1 MTDTTKTIAE
11 TMEDLAETIRK
22 VPQEKQ
28 GEVNAFM
35 AGYLAGLEHMLTRQE
50 TKED

>member
-1 MTDTTKTIAE
+1 MTDTTKTMTE

-28 GEVNAFM
+28 GEVTAFM
-35 AGYLAGLEHMLTRQE
+35 AGYLAGLEHMLGKRE
-50 TKED
+50 ER

>member
-1 MTDTTKTIAE
+1 MTDTTKTMTE

-28 GEVNAFM
+28 EKVNAFM
-35 AGYLAGLEHMLTRQE
+35 EGYMAGLEHMLGKQE
-50 TKED
+50 EH

>member
-1 MTDTTKTIAE
+1 MTDTTKTMAE
-11 TMEDLAETIRK
+11 TMEELAETIRK

-35 AGYLAGLEHMLTRQE
+35 AGYLASLEHMLE
-50 TKED
+50 KKEAS

>member
-1 MTDTTKTIAE
+1 MTDTTKTMAE
-11 TMEDLAETIRK
+11 TMEELAETIRK

-35 AGYLAGLEHMLTRQE
+35 AGYLAGLEPMLE
-50 TKED
+50 KKEAS